1 MILVATDSGKTQESS
16 TLILATSIKY
26 LITAILDYRPSPSNM
41 ALSRVPGDEE
51 LYVGG

>member
-1 MILVATDSGKTQESS
+1 VILVATDSGKTQESS

>member
-1 MILVATDSGKTQESS
+1 VAIAFESIF
-16 TLILATSIKY
+16 LDPRY
-26 LITAILDYRPSPSNM
+26 HEVGILDYRPPSSNM